1 MLTSI
6 RVIIFALLGHAIF
19 TPYSSIGASTTSGAF
34 SSVGSGFQDASSDYD
49 RYYDYSSS
57 IPLHSSWYGFGAS
70 GYYHQ
75 HQYSSS
81 TTSGAF
87 SSIGAYYDYYD
98 YSYRTSPSWILN
110 LEFCMN
116 NYVECMYKNELFD

>member
-6 RVIIFALLGHAIF
+6 RVIILALLGHVIS
-19 TPYSSIGASTTSGAF
+19 TPFSSIGASTTSGAF
-34 SSVGSGFQDASSDYD
+34 SSVGSGFQDASPDYD

-57 IPLHSSWYGFGAS
+57 IPLHSSWYGFGSS

-87 SSIGAYYDYYD
+87 SSIGAP
-98 YSYRTSPSWILN
+98 YRTSPSWIWN